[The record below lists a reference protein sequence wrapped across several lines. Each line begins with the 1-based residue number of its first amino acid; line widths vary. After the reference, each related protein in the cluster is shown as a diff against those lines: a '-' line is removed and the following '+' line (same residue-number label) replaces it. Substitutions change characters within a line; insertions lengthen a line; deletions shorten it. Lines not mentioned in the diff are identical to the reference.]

1 MSGVVST
8 KPAPS
13 LEKLSELAR
22 LSLDGSSE
30 AIERILSLARAA
42 LDMDVALLGAFDGDF
57 VVKAVD
63 GDNEWF
69 DLEVGTRLPAQ
80 QTYCR
85 RMTQGDLPYLIHDT
99 AADERTADL
108 PLTREAG
115 IGAYIG
121 APIRLWDGTLY
132 GTLCCLSR
140 SAEPSLNDRD
150 VRFLRVLAEILADQ
164 LDREQLE
171 GEKRKLEWS
180 RIRAI
185 LDSDHVDIEFQPIF
199 DLLDCRIVSLEALA
213 RFWTEPMRPPSAWF
227 AEATEV
233 GLGIELELAA
243 IRAALLRL
251 DDFPTD
257 VAIALNVSPATAL
270 DPRFCKLLLD
280 VAERVVIEITEH
292 AQVDDYD
299 ALRAALAPLR
309 ERGAQLAIDDVGA
322 GFANLRHILRL
333 APDIVK
339 LDLSLTQEIARDPAR
354 EALASSLVGFA
365 GGVGASIVAE
375 GISSDEDLALL
386 RTLGVAYLIAAGAHG
401 APLPKV
407 RFSSTVSLLREHC
420 PRPRPNS

>member
-1 MSGVVST
+1 MSGVAST
-8 KPAPS
+8 KPAPT
-13 LEKLSELAR
+13 LEGLSELAR

-57 VVKAVD
+57 VVEAVD

-69 DLEVGTRLPAQ
+69 DIEVGTRLPVER
-80 QTYCR
+80 TYCG
-85 RMTQGDLPYLIHDT
+85 RMIKGELPHLIRDA

-140 SAEPSLNDRD
+140 SAEPSLNERD
-150 VRFLRVLAEILADQ
+150 VRFLRVLAEIVADQ
-164 LDREQLE
+164 VDREQLE
-171 GEKRKLEWS
+171 SEKRKLERS

-185 LDSDHVDIEFQPIF
+185 LDADHVDIEFQPIF

-233 GLGIELELAA
+233 GLGVELELAA
-243 IRAALLRL
+243 MRAALLRL
-251 DDFPTD
+251 DEFPAD

-270 DPRFCKLLLD
+270 EPRFCELLLD

-386 RTLGVAYLIAAGAHG
+386 RTLGVDYGQGFHLAR
-401 APLPKV
+401 P
-407 RFSSTVSLLREHC
+407 SSLLH
-420 PRPRPNS
+420 

>member
-13 LEKLSELAR
+13 LEGLSELAR

-30 AIERILSLARAA
+30 AVERILSLARAA
-42 LDMDVALLGAFDGDF
+42 LDMDVALLGVFDGDF
-57 VVKAVD
+57 IVKAVD

-69 DLEVGTRLPAQ
+69 DLEVGTHLPVE

-85 RMTQGDLPYLIHDT
+85 RMTQGTLPHLIHDA

-108 PLTREAG
+108 PLTRESG

-150 VRFLRVLAEILADQ
+150 VRFLRVLAEIVADQ
-164 LDREQLE
+164 VDREQLE
-171 GEKRKLEWS
+171 SEKRKLERS

-185 LDSDHVDIEFQPIF
+185 LDSEHMDIEFQPIF

-213 RFWTEPMRPPSAWF
+213 RFWTEPMRPPSVWF

-233 GLGIELELAA
+233 GLGVELELAA
-243 IRAALLRL
+243 MRAALLRL
-251 DDFPTD
+251 DEFPAD

-270 DPRFCKLLLD
+270 DPRFCELLLD

-386 RTLGVAYLIAAGAHG
+386 RTLGVDYGQGFHLARPSA
-401 APLPKV
+401 
-407 RFSSTVSLLREHC
+407 LLH
-420 PRPRPNS
+420 

>member
-1 MSGVVST
+1 MSGVVSI
-8 KPAPS
+8 KPAAS
-13 LEKLSELAR
+13 LEGLSELAR

-42 LDMDVALLGAFDGDF
+42 LDMDMALLGAFDGDF
-57 VVKAVD
+57 VVEAVA

-69 DLEVGTRLPAQ
+69 DLEVGMRLPVE

-85 RMTQGDLPYLIHDT
+85 RMTQGELPHLIHD
-99 AADERTADL
+99 AAGDERTADL

-115 IGAYIG
+115 VGAYIG

-132 GTLCCLSR
+132 GTLSCLSR

-150 VRFLRVLAEILADQ
+150 VRFLRVLAEIVADQ
-164 LDREQLE
+164 VDREQLE
-171 GEKRKLEWS
+171 SEKRKLEWS

-185 LDSDHVDIEFQPIF
+185 LDSDHMDIEFQPIF

-233 GLGIELELAA
+233 GLGVELELAA

-251 DDFPTD
+251 DDFPPD

-270 DPRFCKLLLD
+270 DPQFCEALLD
-280 VAERVVIEITEH
+280 VADRVVIEITEH

-299 ALRAALAPLR
+299 ALRDALAPLR

-386 RTLGVAYLIAAGAHG
+386 RTLGVDYGQGFHLAR
-401 APLPKV
+401 P
-407 RFSSTVSLLREHC
+407 SSLLH
-420 PRPRPNS
+420 

>member
-13 LEKLSELAR
+13 LEGLSELAR

-30 AIERILSLARAA
+30 GSERILSLARAA

-57 VVKAVD
+57 VVEAMD

-69 DLEVGTRLPAQ
+69 DLEVGTRLPVE

-85 RMTQGDLPYLIHDT
+85 RMTQGELPHLIHDA

-150 VRFLRVLAEILADQ
+150 VRFLRVLAEIVADQ
-164 LDREQLE
+164 IDREQLE
-171 GEKRKLEWS
+171 SEKRRLEWS

-185 LDSDHVDIEFQPIF
+185 LDSDHMDIEFQPIF
-199 DLLDCRIVSLEALA
+199 DLLDCRVVSLEALA

-233 GLGIELELAA
+233 GLGVELELAA
-243 IRAALLRL
+243 MRAALLRL
-251 DDFPTD
+251 EDFPAD

-270 DPRFCKLLLD
+270 DPRFCELLVD

-299 ALRAALAPLR
+299 ALRDALAPLR

-365 GGVGASIVAE
+365 GDVGASIVAE

-386 RTLGVAYLIAAGAHG
+386 RTLGVDYGQGFHLARPS
-401 APLPKV
+401 PL
-407 RFSSTVSLLREHC
+407 LH
-420 PRPRPNS
+420 

>member
-8 KPAPS
+8 KPLPS
-13 LEKLSELAR
+13 LEALSELAR

-57 VVKAVD
+57 VVQAVD

-69 DLEVGTRLPAQ
+69 DLEVGTRLPAE

-85 RMTQGDLPYLIHDT
+85 RMTQGELPHLIHDA

-150 VRFLRVLAEILADQ
+150 VRFLRVLAEIVADQ
-164 LDREQLE
+164 IDREQLE
-171 GEKRKLEWS
+171 SEKRKLEWS
-180 RIRAI
+180 RIRAV
-185 LDSDHVDIEFQPIF
+185 LDSDHMDIEFQPIF

-233 GLGIELELAA
+233 GLGVELELAA

-251 DDFPTD
+251 DDFPAD

-270 DPRFCKLLLD
+270 DPRFCALLRD
-280 VAERVVIEITEH
+280 VADKVVMEITEH

-299 ALRAALAPLR
+299 ALSEALAPLR

-339 LDLSLTQEIARDPAR
+339 LDLSLTHEIARDPAR

-375 GISSDEDLALL
+375 GISSEEDLALL
-386 RTLGVAYLIAAGAHG
+386 RTLGVDYGQGFHLARPSA
-401 APLPKV
+401 
-407 RFSSTVSLLREHC
+407 LLY
-420 PRPRPNS
+420 

>member
-1 MSGVVST
+1 MSGVAST
-8 KPAPS
+8 KPAPT
-13 LEKLSELAR
+13 LEGLSELAR

-57 VVKAVD
+57 VVEAVD

-69 DLEVGTRLPAQ
+69 DIEVGTRLPVER
-80 QTYCR
+80 TYCG
-85 RMTQGDLPYLIHDT
+85 RMIKGELPHLIHDA

-140 SAEPSLNDRD
+140 SAEPSLNERD
-150 VRFLRVLAEILADQ
+150 VRFLRVLAEIVADQ
-164 LDREQLE
+164 VDREQLE
-171 GEKRKLEWS
+171 SEKRKLERS

-185 LDSDHVDIEFQPIF
+185 LDADHVDIEFQPIF

-233 GLGIELELAA
+233 GLGVELELAA
-243 IRAALLRL
+243 MRAALLRL
-251 DDFPTD
+251 DEFPAD

-270 DPRFCKLLLD
+270 EPRFCELLLD

-386 RTLGVAYLIAAGAHG
+386 RTLGVDYGQGFHLAR
-401 APLPKV
+401 P
-407 RFSSTVSLLREHC
+407 SSLLH
-420 PRPRPNS
+420 

>member
-13 LEKLSELAR
+13 LEGLSELAR

-57 VVKAVD
+57 IVKAVD

-69 DLEVGTRLPAQ
+69 DLEVGTRLPVE

-85 RMTQGDLPYLIHDT
+85 RMTQGDLPHLIHDA

-108 PLTREAG
+108 PLTRESG

-150 VRFLRVLAEILADQ
+150 VRFLRVLAEIVADQ
-164 LDREQLE
+164 VDREQLE
-171 GEKRKLEWS
+171 SEKHKLEWS

-185 LDSDHVDIEFQPIF
+185 LDSEHVDIEFQPIF

-233 GLGIELELAA
+233 GLGVELELAA
-243 IRAALLRL
+243 MRAALLRL
-251 DDFPTD
+251 DEFPAD

-270 DPRFCKLLLD
+270 EPRFCELLLD

-386 RTLGVAYLIAAGAHG
+386 RTLGVDYGQGFHLAR
-401 APLPKV
+401 P
-407 RFSSTVSLLREHC
+407 SSLLH
-420 PRPRPNS
+420 

>member
-1 MSGVVST
+1 MSGVAST
-8 KPAPS
+8 KPGPS
-13 LEKLSELAR
+13 LEGLSELAR
-22 LSLDGSSE
+22 LSVDGSSE
-30 AIERILSLARAA
+30 GIERILSLARAA
-42 LDMDVALLGAFDGDF
+42 LDMDVALLGSFDGDF
-57 VVKAVD
+57 VVEAVD
-63 GDNEWF
+63 GENDWF
-69 DLEVGTRLPAQ
+69 DLEVGTHLPVE
-80 QTYCR
+80 QTYCM
-85 RMTQGDLPYLIHDT
+85 RMTQGELPHLIHDA
-99 AADERTADL
+99 AADARTADL
-108 PLTREAG
+108 PLTRELG
-115 IGAYIG
+115 VGAYIG

-150 VRFLRVLAEILADQ
+150 VRFLRVLAEIVADQ
-164 LDREQLE
+164 IDREQLE
-171 GEKRKLEWS
+171 SEKRKLEWS

-185 LDSDHVDIEFQPIF
+185 LDSDHMDIEFQPIF

-213 RFWTEPMRPPSAWF
+213 RFWTEPMRSPSAWF

-233 GLGIELELAA
+233 GLGVELELAA

-251 DDFPTD
+251 DDFPAD
-257 VAIALNVSPATAL
+257 VAIALNVSPTTAL
-270 DPRFCKLLLD
+270 DPRFCELLVG

-339 LDLSLTQEIARDPAR
+339 LDLSLTQEISRDPAR

-386 RTLGVAYLIAAGAHG
+386 RTLGVDYGQGYHLAR
-401 APLPKV
+401 P
-407 RFSSTVSLLREHC
+407 SSLLH
-420 PRPRPNS
+420 

>member
-1 MSGVVST
+1 MSGVIST
-8 KPAPS
+8 KPVPN
-13 LEKLSELAR
+13 LEGLSELAR
-22 LSLDGSSE
+22 LSLDGANE
-30 AIERILSLARAA
+30 GIERILALARAA
-42 LDMDVALLGAFDGDF
+42 LDMDVAILGAFDGDF
-57 VVKAVD
+57 IVEAVD

-69 DLEVGTRLPAQ
+69 DLEVGSRLPAE

-85 RMTQGDLPYLIHDT
+85 RMTQGELPHLIHDA
-99 AADERTADL
+99 AADDRTADL

-150 VRFLRVLAEILADQ
+150 VRFLRVLAEIVADQ
-164 LDREQLE
+164 IDREQLE
-171 GEKRKLEWS
+171 SEKHKLESS

-185 LDSDHVDIEFQPIF
+185 LDSDHMDIEFQPIF

-227 AEATEV
+227 AEATAV
-233 GLGIELELAA
+233 GLGVELELAA

-251 DDFPTD
+251 DEFPAD
-257 VAIALNVSPATAL
+257 VAIALNVSPTTAL
-270 DPRFCKLLLD
+270 DPRFCELLVD

-292 AQVDDYD
+292 AQVDDYG
-299 ALRAALAPLR
+299 ALRVALAPLR

-386 RTLGVAYLIAAGAHG
+386 RTLGVDYGQGFHLARPSA
-401 APLPKV
+401 
-407 RFSSTVSLLREHC
+407 LLH
-420 PRPRPNS
+420 